1 MSGGQAG
8 FTLLELMVV
17 CVIIGIMTAM
27 ILPEMR
33 GTYEEAILR
42 SSGRELINVFQL
54 ARSRAIVTRQ
64 PHRVRFDRKVQRCRL
79 ERAAQPGEVGSGYVP
94 AEAELRGAGA
104 LDRRISIEIRRSK
117 AMDVTGEAD
126 GLAPNAAGDGSW
138 NAAPPDAIGFYPD
151 GTADAGDIVLRDRLG
166 SRLVLR
172 INAVTA
178 RVQVIDGGRE

>member
-1 MSGGQAG
+1 MGGGKAG

-64 PHRVRFDRKVQRCRL
+64 PHRVRFDRIEQRCRL
-79 ERAAQPGEVGSGYVP
+79 ERLAEPGEAGNGYVP
-94 AEAELRGAGA
+94 AEAELRGSGA
-104 LDRRISIEIRRSK
+104 VDRRIAIEIRRSK
-117 AMDVTGEAD
+117 AADVTEENDWMAAKAGGEYR
-126 GLAPNAAGDGSW
+126 W

-178 RVQVIDGGRE
+178 RVQLIDRGNE